1 MATVRSTG
9 AAESAKKK
17 KHAVKTEVLLDLVK
31 QYPCLYDKR
40 HPKYKDNAYKD
51 ELWGN
56 LGVDLG
62 GVEGSV
68 LANKFKNAK
77 DSYQKQKNKI
87 SDSMKSGAGA
97 GEVIKITWPH
107 YIQMMEIM
115 EPVSPTPSLHTNLDF
130 YGEMSG
136 TSSGTSGTSS
146 GTSGTTSST
155 TSSTSD
161 GSGHLEERRADE
173 QNDDQ
178 CEPPEE
184 RRASGVTGGSPM
196 QNEQQR
202 ARQSPASKSRP
213 EESGSGTQD
222 AIGAC
227 VGLLQSIQERRTRRA
242 ENCQDAVHHFSMS
255 IAGRLRTLDER
266 SQLQAMHQIENV
278 VFAAQMEAICRQE
291 AES

>member
-1 MATVRSTG
+1 MAGSHWSTG

-17 KHAVKTEVLLDLVK
+17 KYAVKTEVLLDLIK
-31 QYPCLYDKR
+31 QYPCLHDKR

-107 YIQMMEIM
+107 YVHMMEIM
-115 EPVSPTPSLHTNLDF
+115 EPASPTPSLHTNLGF
-130 YGEMSG
+130 YGEMS
-136 TSSGTSGTSS
+136 SGTSS
-146 GTSGTTSST
+146 GSTTSGTN
-155 TSSTSD
+155 D
-161 GSGHLEERRADE
+161 GSGYLEERSADE

-196 QNEQQR
+196 QNEQRR

-242 ENCQDAVHHFSMS
+242 ENCQDVVHHFSMS
-255 IAGRLRTLDER
+255 IAGRLGTLDER
-266 SQLQAMHQIENV
+266 SQLQAMHEIENV
-278 VFAAQMEAICRQE
+278 VFSAQMQAICR
-291 AES
+291 